1 MPLWWGKQN
10 QTRLT
15 CHINKTIHTLKT
27 ATIVIKLSGRWV
39 QGDTKDVEGEIKNT
53 TSSEYF
59 ITRGFG
65 TIRLPRTAR
74 CGILS
79 GRRQRKARVVSPVI
93 SRSGP
98 WNSTQECYVG
108 WHPPAFAVVSFR
120 TCRVLSLFSNLT
132 CKRGSVG
139 QSEALLIS
147 RSWVRFRF
155 KPENSNSHGFELH
168 RLSIKSTKILLKVI
182 KAIFIIKVR
191 VNVVY

>member
-1 MPLWWGKQN
+1 MWRVK
-10 QTRLT
+10 
-15 CHINKTIHTLKT
+15 LKT
-27 ATIVIKLSGRWV
+27 QHHRNILLRAGSAPSGCPER
-39 QGDTKDVEGEIKNT
+39 QGVGYCQGGD
-53 TSSEYF
+53 
-59 ITRGFG
+59 
-65 TIRLPRTAR
+65 
-74 CGILS
+74 S
-79 GRRQRKARVVSPVI
+79 GKHVSPVI